1 MVDFIRNPVVELP
14 DSNPKP
20 HFSEDELWF
29 TDDEKIKISTWVGQ
43 YPTSDGAVM
52 WTLWLAQ
59 EKFGFLP
66 PEVLKLVAAELGLPY
81 AQVYGVATFYT
92 QYFKEKK
99 GKFVFDVCTCFSCQ
113 FTGGYDILTY
123 LEKKLDV
130 KRGHTSKCGRYTLQE
145 AECLGSCGSAPMM
158 QVNNGLYAHHLTPEK
173 IDELLKAME
182 EGQPLP
188 FVSVT
193 LPQDE
198 DELGQNRRTDADAV
212 ELYATPAR
220 AERTQ

>member
-1 MVDFIRNPVVELP
+1 MADFIRNPVVALP
-14 DSNPKP
+14 DSNPTP
-20 HFSEDELWF
+20 HFSDDELKF
-29 TDDEKIKISTWVGQ
+29 TDDEKVKISHWVSQ

-66 PEVLKLVAAELGLPY
+66 PEVLQLVATELALPY

-99 GKFVFDVCTCFSCQ
+99 GKVVLDVCTCFSCQ
-113 FTGGYDILTY
+113 FTGGYDVLAY
-123 LEKKLDV
+123 LEEKLEV

-145 AECLGSCGSAPMM
+145 AECLGACGSAPMM
-158 QVNNGLYAHHLTPEK
+158 QVNNGPYAHHLTPDK

-182 EGQPLP
+182 LGQPLP
-188 FVSVT
+188 FVSIT

-198 DELGQNRRTDADAV
+198 DEMGGNRRTDADAV
-212 ELYATPAR
+212 EQYATPPR
-220 AERTQ
+220 SKRTD